1 MKYRKYKNKSDILR
15 LLDDT
20 DVLILHSI
28 EERVLQSM
36 GYDVEFTLNES
47 EFKDLLIERDI
58 ATHLMSEK

>member
-15 LLDDT
+15 FLDDT